1 MIKAQTATVF
11 HPFMKKR
18 KGVKSNYY
26 EIEHPALH
34 TDLESKVTFCD
45 KIKDFISFAGLDE
58 ASVVDYMEKVIRKQ
72 LPCADRV
79 FKLGEM
85 QGKAPEVQ
93 FIDGIMA
100 GMYERASG
108 LDTISPLFVC
118 GYFLGRNTENFF
130 SDKPI
135 AWRFGIIRITI
146 TDARVLYVIDKD
158 ENLFDAFGYLCGGED
173 VFRALITPER
183 AKRIP
188 IIEDFADVFVWCVK
202 EKLIDI
208 SKLDGSKLSLDI
220 QARLLA
226 EDIAVNNPDK
236 ELVKTLGVDERG
248 ESSIQWMLSAPS
260 VTSDEVMQLNSAEIA
275 YLIKSNAAIVQCVP
289 TPVLNEGLMLMIR
302 MGYDDNVQQ
311 LYKYIP
317 ADKVHLCVACGRV
330 LSKLATNICDE
341 DKLIEFCKIN
351 RGSIIDHGMLDIS
364 SKLTNIKKLKEVRD
378 IIYPA
383 QLSSPIHYIHVI
395 LNRFK

>member
-26 EIEHPALH
+26 EIEHPVLKA
-34 TDLESKVTFCD
+34 DLAGKVTFCD
-45 KIKDFISFAGLDE
+45 KVKDFISFAGLDE
-58 ASVVDYMEKVIRKQ
+58 AAVVDYMEKVIRKQ
-72 LPCADRV
+72 LPSSDKV
-79 FKLGEM
+79 FKLGET
-85 QGKAPEVQ
+85 QGMAPEIQ
-93 FIDGIMA
+93 FIDGIIA
-100 GMYERASG
+100 SIYERVSG

-130 SDKPI
+130 SEKSI

-158 ENLFDAFGYLCGGED
+158 ESLFNAFGYLCGGED

-188 IIEDFADVFVWCVK
+188 IIDDFADVFVWCVK

-208 SKLDGSKLSLDI
+208 SKLDGNKLSLNI

-226 EDIAVNNPDK
+226 EDITINNPDK
-236 ELVKTLGVDERG
+236 ELVHTLGVDVHG
-248 ESSIQWMLSAPS
+248 DSSIQWMLSA
-260 VTSDEVMQLNSAEIA
+260 TSATKDEVMQLNSAEIA
-275 YLIKSNAAIVQCVP
+275 YLIKSNSAIVQCVP
-289 TPVLNEGLMLMIR
+289 AHALNEGLMLMIR
-302 MGYDDNVQQ
+302 LGYEDNVQQ
-311 LYKYIP
+311 IYKYIP
-317 ADKVHLCVACGRV
+317 SDKVHLCVACGNE
-330 LSKLATNICDE
+330 LSKLAKNICNE
-341 DKLIEFCKIN
+341 DKLLEFCKIN
-351 RGSIIDHGMLDIS
+351 RVSILSSGGLEIS
-364 SKLTNIKKLKEVRD
+364 SKLTNVKKLKEVRD
-378 IIYPA
+378 VIFPA
-383 QLSSPIHYIHVI
+383 QLTSPIEYINVI